1 MISTAK
7 VLKLAIS
14 YALWEGKPNAENK
27 SSKPLSRTLDFVSTD
42 AGRCSMLAIPATCYV
57 I

>member
-1 MISTAK
+1 MISTVK

-27 SSKPLSRTLDFVSTD
+27 SSKPLSGTLDFVSTD